1 MEYILYV
8 MFLVMTNVGHPQCN
22 QTFIYET
29 MVVIEA
35 INIIWPGGSAV
46 QLNKHPHELMTSL
59 IITTCAAAAIMCYG
73 Y

>member
-35 INIIWPGGSAV
+35 INIIMASW
-46 QLNKHPHELMTSL
+46 
-59 IITTCAAAAIMCYG
+59 
-73 Y
+73 